1 MRSPVL
7 SSLCAYG
14 YQHQHGPL
22 SLCILC
28 TLFFPSS
35 LPLLP
40 CCPFPPS
47 FFYTFSSPS
56 LLHPCHSSCRPSA
69 LSSPFFISPLPLLLS
84 LLHLSFESSSFS
96 LYFPSAPLL
105 HLMSTV
111 LPFHPFP
118 SSLTPPPHFPRASS
132 SASGCS
138 VYYEESWGLGSLCA
152 VDAPVVT
159 HLPGTQAVPR
169 PVPAPR
175 THPYCSLC
183 LEAPDLHLALL
194 MTLWC
199 H

>member
-118 SSLTPPPHFPRASS
+118 SSLTPPPTSLGPPPQPQAAVFTMRRAGVWV
-132 SASGCS
+132 AC
-138 VYYEESWGLGSLCA
+138 V
-152 VDAPVVT
+152 
-159 HLPGTQAVPR
+159 
-169 PVPAPR
+169 
-175 THPYCSLC
+175 
-183 LEAPDLHLALL
+183 
-194 MTLWC
+194 LWM
-199 H
+199 HQW